1 MSYRLPSL
9 NGLRA
14 FEAAARHMSFTLA
27 AEELNVTQTA
37 VSHQIRRLEEYFS
50 KPLFIRRNRN
60 LELTPDAAEY
70 LAVISRAFDGL
81 RAGTDKF
88 VEEQD
93 SGILTITTVTSFAV
107 KWLIPKLAEFQA
119 LHPDIEVR
127 ISTSLN
133 IVDLQH
139 DGIDL
144 AIRFGAGDWPGMVVD
159 HLLEEDIF
167 PVCSPGLLEGRHA
180 LKSPQD
186 LVHHTLLHTTNRP
199 DNWRLWLTAAGV
211 PTDPEDENHID
222 PVNGPIF
229 DQFLITIQAAVD
241 GLGVAIVSGEYVERD
256 LEEGRLVRPF
266 DVSLP
271 TQAAYYLV
279 SPRETAEAPKIKVF
293 RAWLQGLVSQ

>member
-1 MSYRLPSL
+1 
-9 NGLRA
+9 
-14 FEAAARHMSFTLA
+14 
-27 AEELNVTQTA
+27 
-37 VSHQIRRLEEYFS
+37 
-50 KPLFIRRNRN
+50 
-60 LELTPDAAEY
+60 
-70 LAVISRAFDGL
+70 
-81 RAGTDKF
+81 
-88 VEEQD
+88 
-93 SGILTITTVTSFAV
+93 V

-139 DGIDL
+139 DDIDL

-167 PVCSPGLLEGRHA
+167 PVCSPGLLEGRHP
-180 LKSPQD
+180 LKSPWD
-186 LVHHTLLHTTNRP
+186 LVHHTLLHTTLRP

-211 PTDPEDENHID
+211 PTDPEDKNHID
-222 PVNGPIF
+222 PMNGPIF
-229 DQFLITIQAAVD
+229 DQSLITIQAAVD
-241 GLGVAIVSGEYVERD
+241 GLGVAIVSGEFVERD

-279 SPRETAEAPKIKVF
+279 SPKETAEAPKIKAF